1 MGAPDDN
8 RIRLTSDIA
17 LLHDVKYFSYV
28 KEYAENMDAFNKAFD
43 EAWFDLTTTYGSG
56 TWASNAKCDNGVF
69 PESLR
74 LVKSAYMMNTDV
86 DLSAAKAIENQ
97 SNKLQWFLAGA
108 ISTSMIF
115 AFALRLRKQS

>member
-1 MGAPDDN
+1 M
-8 RIRLTSDIA
+8 RLTSDVA
-17 LLHDVKYFSYV
+17 LLHDKAYKRYV
-28 KEYAENMDAFNKAFD
+28 EQFAQDMDGFNAAFED
-43 EAWFDLTTTYGSG
+43 AWFDLTTTYGSG
-56 TWASNAKCDNGVF
+56 TWASNAKCDNGAF

-115 AFALRLRKQS
+115 AFALRLRK